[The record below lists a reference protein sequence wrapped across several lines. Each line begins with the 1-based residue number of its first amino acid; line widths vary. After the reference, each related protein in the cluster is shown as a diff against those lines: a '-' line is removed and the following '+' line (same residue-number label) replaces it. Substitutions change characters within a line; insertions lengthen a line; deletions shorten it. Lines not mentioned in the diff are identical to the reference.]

1 MAGYTN
7 FGRSYRLIAGPAGGS
22 GFETTELHIAFSL
35 EKTDLET
42 SNTARVEMWNLN
54 DEHKALLKAKNCAV
68 ALYAGYG
75 SVMPLV
81 FAGGVSFVS
90 TCPDGTDKKTTIEV
104 EDGLIATK
112 DTYITLSYS
121 GKVNS
126 KSILDDIAGQMGVA
140 VSYSYN
146 AEFSDIPNG
155 YSFVGLAKNAL
166 SIICNASNLTWSIQN
181 GVLQIKKPGD
191 VMSQEVFVLSEE
203 TGMIGFPQEITVTAD
218 DDSGKDVEGW
228 DVEFLMNAAIGVDDY
243 VYLKSKVVTGYFRVY
258 SIEIEGDTDGST
270 WQCTARLLEVGK

>member
-1 MAGYTN
+1 MAGNKN
-7 FGRSYRLIAGPAGGS
+7 FGRSYRFAAGPAGGT
-22 GFETTELHIAFSL
+22 GFETSELHIAFKL

-42 SNTARVEMWNLN
+42 SNTAHVDIWNLN
-54 DEHKALLKAKNCAV
+54 DSHKALLKSKDCAV
-68 ALYAGYG
+68 SLHAGYG

-90 TCPDGTDKKTTIEV
+90 TSMDGTDKKTTIEV

-112 DTYITLSYS
+112 DTYISLSYS
-121 GKVNS
+121 GTVNS
-126 KSILDDIAGQMGVA
+126 KVILDDIAGKMGVA

-146 AEFSDIPNG
+146 AEFADIPNG

-166 SIICNASNLTWSIQN
+166 SKICGASNLTWSIQN

-203 TGMIGFPQEITVTAD
+203 TGMIGFPKEVAITAG

-243 VYLKSKVVTGYFRVY
+243 IYLKSKVVTGYFRVY

>member
-7 FGRSYRLIAGPAGGS
+7 FGRSYRMIAGPAGGS
-22 GFETTELHIAFSL
+22 GFETTELHIAFNL

-42 SNTARVEMWNLN
+42 SNTARVEIWNLN

-90 TCPDGTDKKTTIEV
+90 TCPDGTD
-104 EDGLIATK
+104 
-112 DTYITLSYS
+112 TYITLAYA

-126 KSILDDIAGQMGVA
+126 KTILDDIAGQMGVA

-228 DVEFLMNAAIGVDDY
+228 DVEFLMNAAIGIDDY